1 MYFKKC
7 ASAEFPQTRIS
18 NANARAYTMKMWKKV
33 AGNEYNS
40 ALMFSAKEFSS
51 FFQKQNCKRTEP
63 SQAWSNHHYF
73 IYLSII
79 SWKACIDM
87 LRTFVFYYLTGLC

>member
-1 MYFKKC
+1 MQEKLIRLFYGIINLNLKCRRYVVIVCLSSQCFKDINVMYFKKC

-51 FFQKQNCKRTEP
+51 FF
-63 SQAWSNHHYF
+63 
-73 IYLSII
+73 
-79 SWKACIDM
+79 
-87 LRTFVFYYLTGLC
+87 